1 MDERIDLNNI
11 LKAHTE
17 IVKENT
23 EVQKI
28 LIHAIKDNNKKNLI
42 SSIINVILVLGIVF
56 GFFLL
61 IYLV

>member
-1 MDERIDLNNI
+1 MDERSGLNVI

-17 IVKENT
+17 IVKEKT

>member
-1 MDERIDLNNI
+1 MDERSDLNNI

-28 LIHAIKDNNKKNLI
+28 LIHAIRDNNKQKPR
-42 SSIINVILVLGIVF
+42 VLWYGSYKT
-56 GFFLL
+56 L
-61 IYLV
+61 

>member
-1 MDERIDLNNI
+1 MDERSDLNNI

>member
-1 MDERIDLNNI
+1 MDKENSLNNI

-17 IVKENT
+17 IVRENT
-23 EVQKI
+23 EVQKMLI
-28 LIHAIKDNNKKNLI
+28 LAIEKNNKKNLI
-42 SSIINVILVLGIVF
+42 ASIINVILVLGIVF